1 MPSRFVT
8 AFAAILVIAG
18 CGQEVSGPVR
28 VCPGKGSAA
37 EVVAVLAERA
47 ERAVSIRANGQCRLK
62 YYAEGKEHK
71 ENFAV
76 KLWVNPPSEIYLQ
89 GDVAFDATGIVLG
102 ANAEEFW
109 FWVKLKEVS
118 SYWYGRWSEWGRD
131 DELMISPSI
140 VLDGLGLVDVRR
152 FEWDLSNSGGF
163 DILTGRKKEGRAVK
177 RIYISTCEYLISKIE
192 YFDDDGEVVVCA
204 EPENYV
210 EVAEG
215 FYAAKVI
222 KVISGG
228 RGEKEDSVRI
238 TLGSVKAAEFNA
250 KQRARLFV
258 RPQPRGFEHVYQIIE
273 GLPVEQAGR

>member
-1 MPSRFVT
+1 MSSRFVT

-18 CGQEVSGPVR
+18 CGQKVRGPVR
-28 VCPGKGSAA
+28 ICPGKGSAA
-37 EVVAVLAERA
+37 EAVAVLAGRA

-62 YYAEGKEHK
+62 YYVEDKEHK

-118 SYWYGRWSEWGRD
+118 SYWYGRWSQCRRG
-131 DELMISPSI
+131 DELMISPKV
-140 VLDGLGLVDVRR
+140 VLEALGVVCIDG

-163 DILTGRKKEGRAVK
+163 DILTGRKKEGTAVK

-192 YFDDDGEVVVCA
+192 YFDGDGEVVVSA
-204 EPENYV
+204 ETENYV

-215 FYAAKVI
+215 FYAAKMI

-228 RGEKEDSVRI
+228 GGEKEDSVRI
-238 TLGSVKAAEFNA
+238 MLGSVKAAEFNA

-258 RPQPRGFEHVYQIIE
+258 RPKPRGFEHVYQIIE